1 MTGEPIS
8 SVLQDANRVQ
18 IAVKQNIS
26 EK

>member
-8 SVLQDANRVQ
+8 SLLQDANRMQ

-26 EK
+26 DK